1 MRRTMLIF
9 RGWPCAWPRS
19 PWQCVAIV
27 TLLSLSAC
35 VSLPRLSLPAVDLP
49 VEWVARQAVLQSWA
63 RFDLRGKVSIVRGEE
78 SVVATVRWRQ
88 RGDQLRLGLEGP
100 LGVGAGEW
108 AFVST
113 RSDESL
119 AELERRLGVALPV
132 ASVRYWA
139 LGVPDPLLEVESTE
153 FVAERLSALRQQD
166 WTIRYLDYARVPGAS
181 FELPRRLELQSA
193 EIRVRMF
200 IESWESLEP

>member
-1 MRRTMLIF
+1 MQRTMLIF
-9 RGWPCAWPRS
+9 RWSLCAWPRLLCR
-19 PWQCVAIV
+19 CVAIFI
-27 TLLSLSAC
+27 LLSLSAC

-113 RSDESL
+113 RSDETL
-119 AELERRLGVALPV
+119 AELERRLGVALPL

-166 WTIRYLDYARVPGAS
+166 WTVRYLDYARVPGAS

>member
-9 RGWPCAWPRS
+9 RWWPCAWPRS

-108 AFVST
+108 SFVST

-119 AELERRLGVALPV
+119 AELERRLGVALPL

>member
-1 MRRTMLIF
+1 M
-9 RGWPCAWPRS
+9 
-19 PWQCVAIV
+19 V
-27 TLLSLSAC
+27 TLLSFSAC

-49 VEWVARQAVLQSWA
+49 VEWVARQAMLQSWA

-108 AFVST
+108 SFVST
-113 RSDESL
+113 RSDETL
-119 AELERRLGVALPV
+119 VELERRLGVALPL

-153 FVAERLSALRQQD
+153 FVAERLSTLRQQD

>member
-1 MRRTMLIF
+1 MRRIMLIF
-9 RGWPCAWPRS
+9 RRSPCAWRRS

-27 TLLSLSAC
+27 ALLSLSAC

-108 AFVST
+108 SFVST
-113 RSDESL
+113 RSDETL
-119 AELERRLGVALPV
+119 VELERRLGVALPL

>member
-9 RGWPCAWPRS
+9 RLWSCAWPRS

-108 AFVST
+108 SFVST

-119 AELERRLGVALPV
+119 AELERRLGVALPL